1 MFVQSAVLAH
11 LFVLQR
17 LFTSVSN
24 PIWIKVIKKAE
35 TSVSAFFVPV
45 KVKMLKK
52 NERFIGWISQKIKLK
67 YIFATNN

>member
-1 MFVQSAVLAH
+1 VISIQSTLMFVQSAVLAH

-24 PIWIKVIKKAE
+24 PIRIKVIKEAE

-52 NERFIGWISQKIKLK
+52 KNLYSALLLSKS
-67 YIFATNN
+67 N